1 MLEQDPGDAV
11 QKSLSEAMSSLQM
24 LSSAVE
30 QGLEISE
37 RLVKVL
43 TVRNSLVGYDVS
55 RYMHPHQKLF

>member
-1 MLEQDPGDAV
+1 MLEQDPGDV
-11 QKSLSEAMSSLQM
+11 IQKSLSEAMSSLQM

-55 RYMHPHQKLF
+55 R